1 MFGLFF
7 YIFNGFVY
15 GFVQRND
22 FQVIGYYVIG
32 VDVCVVVVD
41 ILFFE
46 CVVEGVDD
54 GLFNF

>member
-1 MFGLFF
+1 M
-7 YIFNGFVY
+7 
-15 GFVQRND
+15 
-22 FQVIGYYVIG
+22 IG

-54 GLFNF
+54 GLFNFWVVEILCGCYYFFDVECGGIMVFFG